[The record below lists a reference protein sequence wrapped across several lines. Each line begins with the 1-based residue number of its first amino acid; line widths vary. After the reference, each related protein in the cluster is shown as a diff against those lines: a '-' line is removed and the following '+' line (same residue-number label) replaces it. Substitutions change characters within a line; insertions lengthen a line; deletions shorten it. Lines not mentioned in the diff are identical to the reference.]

1 MKKMKLQLDT
11 LRVSTFPTDPKTAD
25 ERGAERDF
33 FAPTQANTCV
43 TCTRHTDPCLC
54 FPTP

>member
-1 MKKMKLQLDT
+1 MKKMKLQLDM
-11 LRVSTFPTDPKTAD
+11 LRVSTFPTDPKTAE
-25 ERGAERDF
+25 ERRMEREL
-33 FAPTQANTCV
+33 FAPTQAQTCS